1 MRQSKAEVYQHL
13 VWATWQRQP
22 YVTPDIERAVYHCIE
37 HEQLPGH
44 DAFRWQEG
52 YGVFSLGRNQLKHVL
67 AYVQN
72 QKRHHASGKTWPQ
85 WEETDEEYIPPD
97 DK

>member
-1 MRQSKAEVYQHL
+1 MPDHVHVVIQFPPKQSISGL
-13 VWATWQRQP
+13 VHQIKG
-22 YVTPDIERAVYHCIE
+22 VSSHFV
-37 HEQLPGH
+37 HEQLPGNEI
-44 DAFRWQEG
+44 FRWQEG